1 MKYKVGDEVLVKANI
16 IAGKIIANTTNCY
29 RASIGSSYFDIS
41 EDSIIPIPNMTAEE
55 AWEIVRGIETMRS
68 DALLKIFDTDNV
80 YCILQDFSPQ
90 QAKAKIEAWKSE
102 KEIKVGDEVAHKKF
116 PHDDSYK
123 FFATEIDNECRR
135 IGGFSGF
142 SGEVFSGRDI
152 DMYQKTGRHIDIEG
166 MLKQIGGKNDN
177 KQR

>member
-55 AWEIVRGIETMRS
+55 AWEIAREIEVMRS
-68 DALLKIFDTDNV
+68 DTLLEIFDTDNL
-80 YCILQDFSPQ
+80 YCILQDVSLQ
-90 QAKAKIEAWKSE
+90 QSKAKIEAWKSE

-116 PHDDSYK
+116 PNDDRCK
-123 FFATEIDNECRR
+123 FFITGIDNKCRR
-135 IGGFSGF
+135 ISGF
-142 SGEVFSGRDI
+142 FWF
-152 DMYQKTGRHIDIEG
+152 
-166 MLKQIGGKNDN
+166 
-177 KQR
+177 